1 MKISFLKPK
10 KKGEYFLVLDIG
22 TEAVKA
28 IIFSLSEKKD
38 KKITILGNSLSYFD
52 SYGLF
57 DSQDFE
63 ADVVKKTISKTIKE
77 AQEKVNQKPSEAEP
91 SEAGDETKSQRPPN
105 LTLLELP
112 ANILKGRIAF
122 QSFKRKNSQSIIDK
136 KEKEVIY
143 QKILSKAQNEISQIF
158 ATESG
163 ILPKDVHFI
172 NLKILEIKIDGYV
185 VPVLQGYDG
194 KNLDFRILAIFLPKY
209 YLENIKKII
218 QALIPTDFYR
228 DKYIQEDFTKNEEGL
243 EILHLAE
250 ALPYF
255 FTRRVVDGIFLDV
268 GGNLTQIF
276 LVNNGKLN
284 NVDEFEIG
292 GKTFS
297 QALSQ
302 SLGIEISEARVLKE
316 NYSKGELSEE
326 VRKRVREIFSQS
338 LGDWFKNLKLKLK
351 TQSIFGRGRK
361 SGGVLLPSTFF
372 LFGGG
377 SQLPEIQE
385 ILEEGNWEDF
395 SFFTP
400 PKVKF
405 IYPNDL
411 RNIEDI
417 TKKLNSPQDIPA
429 LLLCYASQIYD

>member
-1 MKISFLKPK
+1 MINFSLFQKKEEIFL
-10 KKGEYFLVLDIG
+10 GLDIG

-52 SYGLF
+52 SYGVF

-63 ADVVKKTISKTIKE
+63 ADVVKRTISKTIKE
-77 AQEKVNQKPSEAEP
+77 AQEKVNQKPSEA
-91 SEAGDETKSQRPPN
+91 GDETLSQRPPN
-105 LTLLELP
+105 LRLLELP
-112 ANILKGRIAF
+112 ANILKGRIVF

-163 ILPKDVHFI
+163 ILPKDIHFI
-172 NLKILEIKIDGYV
+172 NLKILEIKIDGYQ
-185 VPVLQGYDG
+185 VPAIQGYDG
-194 KNLDFRILAIFLPKY
+194 ENLDFRILAIFLPKY
-209 YLENIKKII
+209 YLENIRKII
-218 QALIPTDFYR
+218 QDLIPTDFY
-228 DKYIQEDFTKNEEGL
+228 KEERL
-243 EILHLAE
+243 KILNLAE
-250 ALPYF
+250 LLPYF
-255 FTRRVVDGIFLDV
+255 FKDRIVDGIFLDV

-276 LVNNGKLN
+276 LVDNGKLN

-302 SLGIEISEARVLKE
+302 GLGIEISGARVLKE

-326 VRKRVREIFSQS
+326 VRERVREIFSQS

-351 TQSIFGRGRK
+351 TQRIFDGGRTSAGL
-361 SGGVLLPSTFF
+361 LLPSTFF

-385 ILEEGNWEDF
+385 ILEEGNWRGF

-405 IYPNDL
+405 IYPKDF

-417 TKKLNSPQDIPA
+417 TKKLNSPQDVPA
-429 LLLCYASQIYD
+429 LLLCYAC

>member
-1 MKISFLKPK
+1 MINFSLFKKEKEKIFL
-10 KKGEYFLVLDIG
+10 GLDIG

-52 SYGLF
+52 SYGVF

-63 ADVVKKTISKTIKE
+63 ADVIKKTISKTIKE
-77 AQEKVNQKPSEAEP
+77 AQEKVNQKP
-91 SEAGDETKSQRPPN
+91 N

-112 ANILKGRIAF
+112 ANILKGRIVF
-122 QSFKRKNSQSIIDK
+122 QSFKRKNSQSIIEK

-163 ILPKDVHFI
+163 ILPKDIHFI
-172 NLKILEIKIDGYV
+172 NVKILEIKIDGYV

-218 QALIPTDFYR
+218 QTLIPTDFYR
-228 DKYIQEDFTKNEEGL
+228 DDLGQGDFAKTNGGL
-243 EILHLAE
+243 EILNLAE

-255 FTRRVVDGIFLDV
+255 FRNRVVDGIFLDV

-302 SLGIEISEARVLKE
+302 SLGMGISEARVLKE

-351 TQSIFGRGRK
+351 TQRIFDRGRK

-385 ILEEGNWEDF
+385 ILEEGNWEGF

-405 IYPNDL
+405 IYPNDF
-411 RNIEDI
+411 RNIQQISENLSNLQYTSTLLI
-417 TKKLNSPQDIPA
+417 CYAILNS
-429 LLLCYASQIYD
+429 LCKFGRP

>member
-1 MKISFLKPK
+1 MINFSLFKKDKRKIFL
-10 KKGEYFLVLDIG
+10 GLDIG

-52 SYGLF
+52 SYGVF

-63 ADVVKKTISKTIKE
+63 ADVVKKTISKTINE
-77 AQEKVNQKPSEAEP
+77 AKSQINQKPN
-91 SEAGDETKSQRPPN
+91 R
-105 LTLLELP
+105 TLLELP
-112 ANILKGRIAF
+112 ANILKGRIVF
-122 QSFKRKNSQSIIDK
+122 QSFKRKNPQSIIDK

-163 ILPKDVHFI
+163 ILPKDIHII

-185 VPVLQGYDG
+185 VPAIQGYNG

-218 QALIPTDFYR
+218 QGLIS
-228 DKYIQEDFTKNEEGL
+228 EEL
-243 EILHLAE
+243 EILNLAQ

-255 FTRRVVDGIFLDV
+255 FRRKVVDGIFLDV

-302 SLGIEISEARVLKE
+302 SLGIGISEARVLKE

-326 VRKRVREIFSQS
+326 VRERVREIFSQS

-351 TQSIFGRGRK
+351 TQRIFDRERK

-385 ILEEGNWEDF
+385 ILEEGNWESF

-405 IYPNDL
+405 IYPKDF
-411 RNIEDI
+411 RNIEDM
-417 TKKLNSPQDIPA
+417 TKKLNSPQDVPA
-429 LLLCYASQIYD
+429 LLLCYAC